1 MSGLSANPIRGS
13 RHPKENRM
21 SPKKLTAR
29 NFQAEVLG
37 SDQPVLV
44 DFWAGWCGP
53 CVAMAPSLDALASQ
67 FEGRATIGKVE
78 IDENPE
84 VAETYGIRS
93 IPTLVVFK
101 NGAEVKRFVGV
112 TSAGELGQALEGVQS

>member
-1 MSGLSANPIRGS
+1 
-13 RHPKENRM
+13 M

>member
-1 MSGLSANPIRGS
+1 MT
-13 RHPKENRM
+13 PKT
-21 SPKKLTAR
+21 LTTE

-53 CVAMAPSLDALASQ
+53 CRAMAPSLDALAER

-78 IDENPE
+78 IDEHPD

-93 IPTLVVFK
+93 IPTLVVFQK
-101 NGAEVKRFVGV
+101 GEEVKRFVGV
-112 TSAGELGQALEGVQS
+112 TSATELSQALEGVQS